1 MPSLSLCHN
10 DVKTRATLFADLHQ
24 KGSAF
29 VMANAWDAGS
39 AAILAEAGM
48 EAIATTSAGISYSRA
63 VPDQTMSLNDALAAT
78 QRIVQAVNL
87 PVSMDSEN
95 LYANSCEE
103 IYTHMQRI
111 IETGVVG
118 ASIEDYSKDD
128 TKPLYDLDYAVE
140 RVKAAKEACKHL
152 GYPITL
158 TARAE
163 CYLTGHPDPFRES
176 VKRINL
182 YREAGADCLFVPG
195 IKDIETIAALVREV
209 DGPVSVVM
217 GLTGT
222 PVTVSQLQDV
232 GVARISI
239 GGSLARAT
247 FGLVRKAAQEM
258 LRDGSF
264 NFAGQQIA
272 DPELNRLFST
282 KS

>member
-1 MPSLSLCHN
+1 MMNSQLKG
-10 DVKTRATLFADLHQ
+10 DVKIHAQHFADLHQ
-24 KGSAF
+24 QGAAF

-48 EAIATTSAGISYSRA
+48 AAIATTSAGISYSRA
-63 VPDQTMSLNDALAAT
+63 VADQTMNLTDALEAT
-78 QRIVQAVNL
+78 RRIVQAVNL

-103 IYTHMQRI
+103 IHANMQRI
-111 IETGVVG
+111 IATGVVG

-140 RVKAAKEACKHL
+140 RVKAAKEACA
-152 GYPITL
+152 GVDYPITL

-163 CYLTGHPDPFRES
+163 CYLTGHPNAFSES

-195 IKDIETIAALVREV
+195 IKDIKTIAALVREV

-217 GLTGT
+217 GLTGV
-222 PVTVSQLQDV
+222 PVTVSQLQDA
-232 GVARISI
+232 GVARVSV

-247 FGLVRKAAQEM
+247 FGLVRRAAQEM
-258 LRDGSF
+258 LKDGSF
-264 NFAGQQIA
+264 NFAAQQIP
-272 DPELNRLFST
+272 DPELCRLFSKT
-282 KS
+282 P